1 MGKKEEFKKLMDEI
15 LSVASK
21 DSKVGIPLITKNV
34 LHMLMNLHQQIEEKK
49 EQLNKLEERAIKIEE
64 KFALLIKELQKV
76 GYVNLGERRKLLK
89 RNILT
94 QDAFINLLEKKRL
107 IDKKE
112 LLEEIKRLRR
122 EQSKASR

>member
-21 DSKVGIPLITKNV
+21 DFKAEIPLITKNV
-34 LHMLMNLHQQIEEKK
+34 LHMLMNLHQQIEDQR
-49 EQLNKLEERAIKIEE
+49 EQLNELQERAIKIEE
-64 KFALLIKELQKV
+64 KFMLLIKELQKA
-76 GYVNLGERRKLLK
+76 GYINLGERRKLLK

-94 QDAFINLLEKKRL
+94 QEALINLLKKKGL

-112 LLEEIKRLRR
+112 LIEEIKGYR
-122 EQSKASR
+122 K

>member
-15 LSVASK
+15 LNVASK
-21 DSKVGIPLITKNV
+21 DSKAGIPLITKNV
-34 LHMLMNLHQQIEEKK
+34 LHMLINLNQQIDEKR
-49 EQLNKLEERAIKIEE
+49 EQLNEMEKRAIKMEE
-64 KFALLIKELQKV
+64 KFVLLIKELQKA
-76 GYVNLGERRKLLK
+76 GYINLRERRKLLK

-94 QDAFINLLEKKRL
+94 QEAIINLLKKKGL

-112 LLEEIKRLRR
+112 LLEEIKWLRR